1 MNGVCF
7 WQKFIPTFEPDTL
20 FMENRHYSPL
30 YRIMHW
36 LIAICFLLLLFTI
49 FLRLTW
55 LNKFHVADIIQQ
67 YLSETDQTLTREQQI
82 LLAKK
87 IRKPMW
93 QWHIYLGY
101 ALTGLYAIRLALPL
115 FGHMKFSNPFQKG
128 ISLKAKFQF
137 WTYLVFYACT
147 AISLV
152 TGLII
157 ELGPKNLKEPMEEI
171 HILSIY
177 YLLAYIVLHFGG
189 VLLAEFTER
198 KGILS
203 EIVSGKK
210 KP

>member
-1 MNGVCF
+1 
-7 WQKFIPTFEPDTL
+7 
-20 FMENRHYSPL
+20 
-30 YRIMHW
+30 MHW

-55 LNKFHVADIIQQ
+55 LNKFQVADIIQQ
-67 YLSETDQTLTREQQI
+67 YLAETDQTLTREQQI

-198 KGILS
+198 KGILY
-203 EIVSGKK
+203 EIVSGTKK
-210 KP
+210 TVE

>member
-1 MNGVCF
+1 
-7 WQKFIPTFEPDTL
+7 
-20 FMENRHYSPL
+20 MENRHYSTL

-55 LNKFHVADIIQQ
+55 LNKFQVADIIQQ
-67 YLSETDQTLTREQQI
+67 YLAETDQTLTREQQI

-203 EIVSGKK
+203 EIVSGTKK
-210 KP
+210 TVE